1 MPIMVYAFQNK
12 ASQAPLADLKGS
24 LKEFLDDFGEKA
36 SEEGAD
42 WMLVGLDLAEIF
54 NKLRL
59 RRVNRD

>member
-1 MPIMVYAFQNK
+1 MVYAFQNK

-36 SEEGAD
+36 SGEGAD

-54 NKLRL
+54 NK
-59 RRVNRD
+59 